1 MFIPTKQQKQM
12 KSEAQRNSKIRESLT
27 RNAKADLGRPVGAG
41 EHKSSGHR
49 EQQYYTRLW
58 SRDSTYKSV
67 DTATEK
73 EAGVNSYFPK
83 VPCYI
88 LSFIFP
94 GLCIVSA

>member
-58 SRDSTYKSV
+58 SREGGDKV
-67 DTATEK
+67 NKDTQ
-73 EAGVNSYFPK
+73 GNFV
-83 VPCYI
+83 V
-88 LSFIFP
+88 L
-94 GLCIVSA
+94 